1 MHARCASLFTVVSA
15 LGLSGP
21 ALAQVNIP
29 ANLSV
34 RAPLTT
40 PGDGLK
46 GEYWKRPP
54 VSVPTDG
61 ATNPNNRIDKVVTT
75 YGEPDGTF
83 KATKFVYLGQDMT
96 NVVDWLVEDGASFE
110 GTADNLDDGVFR
122 FTGFVNITEPT
133 TVKIGT
139 TSDDGSRVTI
149 GGVDVVNND
158 GSHGDATVDAD
169 VVFAAAGV
177 YPIEVTYFNGDWT
190 SDGTGD
196 NLNHSGNPDP
206 AVHGGANF
214 HLRVNGA
221 DITTNLVAL
230 LVSDAGV
237 VVIPPTASA
246 GAPVAEAGGSLSG
259 EYWKRP
265 FFTIPLDGATN
276 PENRVDKLVTE
287 YGPPTGTFTGSKL
300 VYTGNDLNIIT
311 NWLSDDASSFAG
323 TIDNLDDAAFRLRGF
338 LNITNAGTSV
348 SLGTTSDDG
357 SRITIAGIDVVNN
370 DGSHGDATVDT
381 NVVFTAAGL
390 YPIEVTYFNGD
401 WTSDGTGANLNHSGN
416 PDPAVHGGANFH
428 LRVGGADVTAESAG
442 IFVPL
447 DEPPPATAPPPL
459 LSFEFNEGTGTNT
472 IDDIAGF
479 VGILGVGMAA
489 DPNNVPVIVTNSPS
503 GATNDF
509 ALSLNE
515 GSATNSALVVNDQIG
530 PILAF
535 ATNAPFT
542 IETWINRD
550 PGGARTFEGIGAYG
564 RSYKLGLN
572 DGQLQFTL
580 YGIVDIN
587 SGLIVPT
594 DEWHHVAAVWTPG
607 TGVEFF
613 FDGTSVTNIAET
625 RVPRAYQNNVL
636 TIGAENIGAA
646 AMANPF
652 QGMIDRFRIHSA
664 ALTAEE
670 LDADDGSP
678 AAPLASTVVSYNFD
692 QPTHPFP
699 SQATAVLPAVP
710 NSAPAWTANTP
721 SGQEGDFALSFA
733 PGTQVIASDPDTRV
747 QLDPDDPDFTIQAWV
762 NFEGNPATR
771 QVLYYNNGPGG
782 ALSFSVFTNRTIF
795 VTTLGILDRDS
806 SAAIPDDGNWHH
818 IAVVHDNGTEFRFY
832 VDGALADTRAYTGGV
847 NFTRT
852 NEVFYIGSEPTFGL
866 QYTGMLDRL
875 KVTKGVLTPEQ
886 FDFPAV
892 AIAPTVVSAGALGN
906 AIGVVF
912 DMPVSPGT
920 ATNPANY
927 TIPGATVTGAR
938 LISDNYVVLTVSAVP
953 AGAFT
958 VTVNGVAST
967 SGDVMTAP
975 VTVDAAAGSTIPTG
989 LVAHWSF
996 DGHLGDSIGGFD
1008 GVAQG
1013 TPAVGFIDGL
1023 AGFGQALDLTGT
1035 NYVEIPGSS
1044 NTLQFASSSLS
1055 IAGWFRVDTF
1065 DKDWQALIAK
1075 GEGENYR
1082 LARRAATGTIA
1093 YAGGVGEGAD
1103 DVPAVNDGN
1112 WHHFVAVTDAT
1123 ASQFGTALYVDG
1135 VIHGINTNAPALAAG
1150 TANLFIGENPES
1162 LNRQFKGELDDIG
1175 LWNRVL
1181 APEEIAELYSGGQG
1195 TPVGDL
1201 APRPYTIGL
1210 NFGADEPAGANGGTL
1225 APLDITGVVPQAN
1238 WNNLTGQNGTNVND
1252 IVADTAFETAAPTA
1266 LEVSW
1271 VSNGTWASTG
1281 RGEENNQLTGAD
1293 QVLTLGYLDT
1303 GNATT
1308 TSVTITNIPG
1318 QLTGGGYDVYV
1329 YALGGVGGRGGA
1341 YRILDATGAVLK
1353 DYVRVLS
1360 ITNSTTFV
1368 EAPIDPASTN
1378 QAAGN
1383 YMVFTGLTA
1392 PAITVEATTANGFGI
1407 SGTPRAP
1414 VNAIQLVAATGA
1426 VVEPSQISIAF
1437 AANGDVVITFT
1448 GQLQSAANILGP
1460 WTNVE
1465 DATSPLTVTPSDAAR
1480 FFRVAP

>member
-1 MHARCASLFTVVSA
+1 
-15 LGLSGP
+15 
-21 ALAQVNIP
+21 LAQVNIP

-54 VSVPTDG
+54 VSIPLDG
-61 ATNPNNRIDKVVTT
+61 ATNPDNRIDKLVTT
-75 YGEPDGTF
+75 YGTPDGTF
-83 KATKFVYLGQDMT
+83 QATKLVYTGNDLTVVT
-96 NVVDWLVEDGASFE
+96 NWLAEDAGSFE
-110 GTADNLDDGVFR
+110 GTVDNLDDGAFR

-158 GSHGDATVDAD
+158 SSHGDATVDTD

-196 NLNHSGNPDP
+196 NLNHSGSTDP
-206 AVHGGANF
+206 ALHGGANF

-237 VVIPPTASA
+237 LVIPPTASA
-246 GAPVAEAGGSLSG
+246 GAPVADAGGSLSG

-276 PENRVDKLVTE
+276 PDNRIDKVITE
-287 YGPPTGTFTGSKL
+287 YGPPTGTFTASKL
-300 VYTGNDLNIIT
+300 VYTGNDLFVIT

-323 TIDNLDDAAFRLRGF
+323 TIDNLDDGAFRFRGF

-370 DGSHGDATVDT
+370 DSSHGDATVDT

-428 LRVGGADVTAESAG
+428 LRVGGADVTAASAG
-442 IFVPL
+442 IFLPL

-459 LSFEFNEGTGTNT
+459 LSMEFNEGTGTNT
-472 IDDIAGF
+472 IDDISGL

-503 GATNDF
+503 GATDDF
-509 ALSLNE
+509 ALSLNA
-515 GSATNSALVVNDQIG
+515 GSGTTQSALVVNDRIA

-535 ATNAPFT
+535 PTNAPFT

-550 PGGARTFEGIGAYG
+550 AGSTRQFEGIGAYG

-572 DGQLQFTL
+572 NGQLQFTL

-594 DEWHHVAAVWTPG
+594 GEWHHIAAVWTPG

-625 RVPRAYQNNVL
+625 GVPRAYQNSVL
-636 TIGAENIGAA
+636 TIGSENIGAA
-646 AMANPF
+646 GMANAF
-652 QGMIDRFRIHSA
+652 QGIIDRFRIHSA

-678 AAPLASTVVSYNFD
+678 AAPLPSTVVSYNFN
-692 QPTHPFP
+692 QATHPFP
-699 SQATAVLPAVP
+699 SQGTVARPAVP
-710 NSAPAWTANTP
+710 NAAPVWTADSP
-721 SGQEGDFALSFA
+721 SGEEGDSALSFA
-733 PGTQVIASDPDTRV
+733 PGTQVIVADPDTRV
-747 QLDPDDPDFTIQAWV
+747 QLDSANPDFTMQAWV
-762 NFEGNPATR
+762 NFAGNPATR
-771 QVLYYNNGPGG
+771 QVFYYNNGPGG

-818 IAVVHDNGTEFRFY
+818 IAVVHENGVEFRFY
-832 VDGALADTRAYTGGV
+832 VDAVLADTRAYTGGV

-892 AIAPTVVSAGALGN
+892 SNPPTVVSAGALGN

-912 DMPVSPGT
+912 DMAVDPAS

-927 TIPGATVTGAR
+927 TIPGANVTGAR
-938 LISDNYVVLTVSAVP
+938 LIGDNYVLLTVSAVP
-953 AGAFT
+953 AGPFA
-958 VTVNGVAST
+958 VTVNGVANEF
-967 SGDVMTAP
+967 GDAMTAP
-975 VTVDAAAGSTIPTG
+975 ATVDAVAGSTIPNG

-996 DGHLGDSIGGFD
+996 DGHLADSIGGFD
-1008 GVAQG
+1008 GVARG
-1013 TPAVGFIDGL
+1013 TPAVGFVDGIS
-1023 AGFGQALDLTGT
+1023 GFGQALDLTGT

-1044 NTLQFASSSLS
+1044 NTLQFANSSLS

-1075 GEGENYR
+1075 GENSNYR

-1112 WHHFVAVTDAT
+1112 WHHFVAITDAT
-1123 ASQFGTALYVDG
+1123 RAQFGTALYVDG
-1135 VIHGINTNAPALAAG
+1135 VIHGINTNAAALQAG
-1150 TANLFIGENPES
+1150 TANLFIGENPEA

-1181 APEEIAELYSGGQG
+1181 APEEIAVLYSGGQG
-1195 TPVGDL
+1195 TPVSDL
-1201 APRPYTIGL
+1201 AARPYSIGL
-1210 NFGADEPAGANGGTL
+1210 NFGADEPAGANQGTL

-1238 WNNLTGQNGTNVND
+1238 WNNLTGPNGTNVND

-1266 LEVSW
+1266 VEVSW

-1293 QVLTLGYLDT
+1293 LTLTLGYLDT

-1341 YRILDATGAVLK
+1341 FRILNAADQAVLK
-1353 DYVRVLS
+1353 EYVRVIS
-1360 ITNSTTFV
+1360 PTNSTAFV
-1368 EAPIDPASTN
+1368 EAPIDPASTSG
-1378 QAAGN
+1378 AVGN

-1392 PAITVEATTANGFGI
+1392 PAITVQATTADGFGI

-1414 VNAIQLVAATGA
+1414 LNAIQLVASTAA
-1426 VVEPSQISIAF
+1426 EPSQITIAF
-1437 AANGDVVITFT
+1437 AANGDVVITFA
-1448 GQLQSAANILGP
+1448 GQLQSADSILGP
-1460 WTNVE
+1460 WTDV
-1465 DATSPLTVTPSDAAR
+1465 AGTSPLTVTPTGDAKFYR
-1480 FFRVAP
+1480 TKP